1 MRARTEPAMGIR
13 FRSGGG
19 PRMKFVLF
27 YHSFTS
33 CWNHG
38 NAHFL
43 RGIARE
49 LIRGGHQVSVHEPRD
64 GGPEALANAPAIV
77 SSVRSEPYLS
87 NDIDYERALDGA
99 DVVIVHEWNP
109 PELVAALGH
118 RRRQGAPF
126 TLLFHDT
133 HHRAVTAPH

>member
-27 YHSFTS
+27 YHSFAS

-49 LIRGGHQVSVHEPRD
+49 LNCLGHKVVVYEPANGWSRNNALEED
-64 GGPEALANAPAIV
+64 GGAAILAEAAALVPGADVRIYEPAT
-77 SSVRSEPYLS
+77 L
-87 NDIDYERALDGA
+87 DLDAALDSA
-99 DVVIVHEWNP
+99 DVVIAHEWND
-109 PELVAALGH
+109 PELIA
-118 RRRQGAPF
+118 
-126 TLLFHDT
+126 
-133 HHRAVTAPH
+133 